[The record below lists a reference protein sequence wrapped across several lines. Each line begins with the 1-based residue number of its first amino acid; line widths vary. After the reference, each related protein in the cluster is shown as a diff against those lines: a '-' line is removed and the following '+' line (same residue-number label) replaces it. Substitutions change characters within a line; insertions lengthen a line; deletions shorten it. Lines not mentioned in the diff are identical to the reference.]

1 MPTGSA
7 SERTEVLAL
16 VRLFMPR
23 GGDMQIR
30 SAQKVILRSWLVHAA
45 YITERQ
51 AKTRPGRP
59 DRGPAPDT
67 GTRCRPSQ
75 SR

>member
-1 MPTGSA
+1 
-7 SERTEVLAL
+7 
-16 VRLFMPR
+16 
-23 GGDMQIR
+23 MQIR